1 MTASGGARLRRGL
14 VLVQFALSMML
25 IVGAAT
31 VYDPLDFMRSST
43 LRFADEQI
51 AEQ

>member
-1 MTASGGARLRRGL
+1 
-14 VLVQFALSMML
+14 ML

-31 VYDPLDFMRSST
+31 VYGQLDFMRSST
-43 LRFADEQI
+43 LRFDDEQI